1 MKLFL
6 PDRKVPWYIALLIL
20 TLFTIAMFADVL
32 FSSDNI
38 ILSNYRTDIARQFF
52 YWRDFGFSQL
62 AQGTVPLWNP
72 HIFSGAPFFGG
83 FQSAIL
89 YPPNILFLILPVTKA
104 INFSIAL
111 HVLLIGFFMYL
122 WTAYRNLHSLACLSS
137 SVMLMF
143 SGSYFLHIYA
153 GHLSNLCT
161 VAWIPLV
168 FLCID
173 RLFDARSLKWF
184 LIGIFSLTMFILA
197 GHPQYV
203 YYTALV
209 VAIYSAFRL
218 VKTKHRFVIIM
229 SLAATVAGSLLLS
242 AVQVLSGLDAAGESV
257 RSAASYL
264 YTARFSLP
272 PENIITLLV
281 PDFFGDVV
289 NMSYW
294 GRFFLW
300 EMSIFIGV
308 TGISMAIYGALYGE
322 RQKRHFSL
330 TMVII
335 LFVLALGAH
344 TPLARILY
352 HWLPGFDS
360 FRGAS
365 KFISLLTVF
374 LVMLAAIGL
383 DDLLR
388 NKYRSFTMP
397 LMLLMASLTLL
408 GAALWISASMNSA
421 NIPNLIQ
428 QMINYIVSTKESYL
442 AINIYSNPDFI
453 KAASHFTMK
462 ALLRSALIFLLLSF
476 LLFAVK
482 YHRVFVYVIAI
493 LGVVEIFVFAHASKQ
508 VFNADIMKP
517 SEMEA
522 FLREHPGDYRILNLV
537 NPNSAMSSG
546 ASDIWGYDS
555 IVPLRYDRFLRFTQ
569 GMDPDNST
577 QYLVLEKAHRLFN
590 MLRCRYFFIPKKN
603 EFSIIEGKDVM
614 NRIHLIPR
622 WKIIRATEEI
632 FKEMDKTDFD
642 PRQAVI
648 LETSPNIKPVQNA
661 ELGGCAIENSS
672 ANSLTI
678 KATLAQPAIL
688 LITDN
693 FSRGWKAV
701 AMPASA
707 QKNYTVMPANYT
719 LMAIPLSS
727 GEHHLRL
734 EYKPKAFVV
743 GAWISLSALIVY
755 LILVCI
761 AFRKSKDSAN
771 QNPNVKS
778 PVCE

>member
-1 MKLFL
+1 MKIFSK
-6 PDRKVPWYIALLIL
+6 DQKIPWYMTLFIL
-20 TLFTIAMFADVL
+20 TLFTLGMFADVL
-32 FSSDNI
+32 FSSQNI

-62 AQGTVPLWNP
+62 AQGTIPLWNP

-122 WTAYRNLHSLACLSS
+122 WTNYRNLHPLACLFSS
-137 SVMLMF
+137 IILMF

-168 FLCID
+168 FLCVD
-173 RLFDARSLKWF
+173 RLFDERSLKWF
-184 LIGIFSLTMFILA
+184 LIGISSFTMFMLA

-203 YYTALV
+203 YYTALAIV
-209 VAIYSAFRL
+209 IYSVLRL
-218 VKTKHRFVIIM
+218 IKAKHRCGIVIG
-229 SLAATVAGSLLLS
+229 LAAVCAGSLLLS
-242 AVQVLSGLDAAGESV
+242 AVQILSGLDAAGESV
-257 RSAASYL
+257 RSAVSHL

-272 PENIITLLV
+272 PENIITMLV
-281 PDFFGDVV
+281 PDFFGDGV

-308 TGISMAIYGALYGE
+308 TGLSMAIYGALYGE

-352 HWLPGFDS
+352 HWLPGFDN

-365 KFISLLTVF
+365 KFISLLAVF
-374 LVMLAAIGL
+374 LVMMAGIGL

-397 LMLLMASLTLL
+397 VMLLLAGLTLL
-408 GAALWISASMNSA
+408 GAAFGMFYAMDHA
-421 NIPNLIQ
+421 NIQSFFQ
-428 QMINYIVSTKESYL
+428 QIINYIARSGESYL
-442 AINIYSNPDFI
+442 PTLVYSDPDFI
-453 KAASHFTMK
+453 KAAHHFAMK
-462 ALLRSALIFLLLSF
+462 ALLRSALISLLLA
-476 LLFAVK
+476 LLFFAVK
-482 YHRVFVYVIAI
+482 YHRLFVYIIAI
-493 LGVVEIFVFAHASKQ
+493 LGVVEIFVFANASKQ
-508 VFNADIMKP
+508 VFNADTLKNAA
-517 SEMEA
+517 MEK

-537 NPNSAMSSG
+537 NPNNAMSIG

-555 IVPLRYDRFLRFTQ
+555 VVPLRYDRFLKFTQ
-569 GMDPDNST
+569 GMDPNNAT

-622 WKIIRATEEI
+622 WQVISKPDDI
-632 FKEMDKTDFD
+632 FKEMNNPAFD
-642 PRQAVI
+642 PRQTVI
-648 LETSPNIKPVQNA
+648 LETLPNIEPVQTA
-661 ELGGCAIENSS
+661 GTGECMIEDSS
-672 ANSLTI
+672 TNYLNIRA
-678 KATLAQPAIL
+678 KLAHPAIL
-688 LITDN
+688 LITDS
-693 FSRGWKAV
+693 FSESWQAV
-701 AMPASA
+701 AMPASS
-707 QKNYTVMPANYT
+707 QKHYTVMPANYT

-734 EYKPKAFVV
+734 EYKPRAFVV
-743 GAWISLSALIVY
+743 GLWISLSALMIY
-755 LILVCI
+755 LILVVI
-761 AFRKSKDSAN
+761 AARKSKFS
-771 QNPNVKS
+771 
-778 PVCE
+778 

>member
-1 MKLFL
+1 MALF
-6 PDRKVPWYIALLIL
+6 IL
-20 TLFTIAMFADVL
+20 ALFTLAMFADVL
-32 FSSDNI
+32 FSPDNI
-38 ILSNYRTDIARQFF
+38 ILSNFRTDIARQFF

-62 AQGTVPLWNP
+62 AQGTIPLWNP

-122 WTAYRNLHSLACLSS
+122 WTAYRKLHPLACLSS

-161 VAWIPLV
+161 VAWIPLI
-168 FLCID
+168 FLCVD
-173 RLFDARSLKWF
+173 RLFDERSLKWL

-209 VAIYSAFRL
+209 IMIYSALRL
-218 VKTKHRFVIIM
+218 MKATHRFGIIV
-229 SLAATVAGSLLLS
+229 SLAAVCMGSLLLS
-242 AVQVLSGLDAAGESV
+242 AVQVLSGLDAAGESA
-257 RSAASYL
+257 RGAASYL
-264 YTARFSLP
+264 YAARFSLP
-272 PENIITLLV
+272 PENMITLLV

-289 NMSYW
+289 NISYW

-300 EMSIFIGV
+300 EMSLFIGV

-344 TPLARILY
+344 TPFARILY

-365 KFISLLTVF
+365 KFISLLAVF
-374 LVMLAAIGL
+374 LVMLAGIGL

-388 NKYRSFTMP
+388 NKYRSLTMP
-397 LMLLMASLTLL
+397 ITLLMAGLTLL
-408 GAALWISASMNSA
+408 GAALWISVSMSSA

-428 QMINYIVSTKESYL
+428 QLINYIVSTKESYL
-442 AINIYSNPDFI
+442 ATNVYSNPDFI
-453 KAASHFTMK
+453 NAANHFAMK
-462 ALLRSALIFLLLSF
+462 ALLRSALIFLFLAL

-482 YHRVFVYVIAI
+482 YHRVFIYIIAV

-508 VFNADIMKP
+508 VFNADILKP
-517 SEMEA
+517 SEMDA
-522 FLREHPGDYRILNLV
+522 FLKEHPGDYRILNLV

-546 ASDIWGYDS
+546 ARDIWGYDS
-555 IVPLRYDRFLRFTQ
+555 VVLLRYDRFLRFTQ
-569 GMDPDNST
+569 GMDPNDST
-577 QYLVLEKAHRLFN
+577 QYLVLGKAHRLLN
-590 MLRCRYFFIPKKN
+590 MLRCRYFFVPRKN
-603 EFSIIEGKDVM
+603 EFLIIEGKDVM
-614 NRIHLIPR
+614 NHIHLIPH
-622 WKIIRATEEI
+622 WQVISKPDDI
-632 FKEMDKTDFD
+632 FKEMNKPTFD
-642 PRQAVI
+642 PRQTVI
-648 LETSPNIKPVQNA
+648 LESSPDIEAPKKA
-661 ELGGCAIENSS
+661 GMRECTIENAST
-672 ANSLTI
+672 NHLTI
-678 KATLAQPAIL
+678 KAKLAQPAIL

-693 FSRGWKAV
+693 FSKGWKAV
-701 AMPASA
+701 ALPASA

-734 EYKPKAFVV
+734 EYKPKAFVA
-743 GAWISLSALIVY
+743 GAWISLSALIIY
-755 LILVCI
+755 LILVFI
-761 AFRKSKDSAN
+761 AVRKSK
-771 QNPNVKS
+771 PL
-778 PVCE
+778 

>member
-1 MKLFL
+1 L
-6 PDRKVPWYIALLIL
+6 PDSF
-20 TLFTIAMFADVL
+20 FTG
-32 FSSDNI
+32 
-38 ILSNYRTDIARQFF
+38 
-52 YWRDFGFSQL
+52 DFGFSQL
-62 AQGTVPLWNP
+62 AQGTIPLWNP

-122 WTAYRNLHSLACLSS
+122 WTSYRNLHPLACLSS

-168 FLCID
+168 FLCVD
-173 RLFDARSLKWF
+173 RLFDERSLKWC
-184 LIGIFSLTMFILA
+184 LIGIFALTMFILA

-209 VAIYSAFRL
+209 IMIYSALRL
-218 VKTKHRFVIIM
+218 MKAEQRFGIIV
-229 SLAATVAGSLLLS
+229 SLAAVCAGSLLLS
-242 AVQVLSGLDAAGESV
+242 AVQVLSGLDAAAESV

-272 PENIITLLV
+272 PENIITLFV

-300 EMSIFIGV
+300 EMSLFIGV
-308 TGISMAIYGALYGE
+308 IGISMVFYGALYEE

-330 TMVII
+330 TIVIM
-335 LFVLALGAH
+335 LLVLALGAH

-374 LVMLAAIGL
+374 LVMLAGIGL

-397 LMLLMASLTLL
+397 FVLLMAGLTLL
-408 GAALWISASMNSA
+408 AVALWISVSMNSA
-421 NIPNLIQ
+421 NMPSLIQ

-442 AINIYSNPDFI
+442 ATNVYSNPDFI
-453 KAASHFTMK
+453 KAAHHFAMK
-462 ALLRSALIFLLLSF
+462 ALLRSALVLLLLAL

-482 YHRVFVYVIAI
+482 YHRVFVYIIAV

-508 VFNADIMKP
+508 VFNAGILKP
-517 SEMEA
+517 SGMEA
-522 FLREHPGDYRILNLV
+522 FLKEHPGDYRILNLV
-537 NPNSAMSSG
+537 NPNSAMSNG
-546 ASDIWGYDS
+546 ARDIWGYDS
-555 IVPLRYDRFLRFTQ
+555 VVLLRYDRFLRFTQ
-569 GMDPDNST
+569 GMDPNDST
-577 QYLVLEKAHRLFN
+577 QYLVLGKAHRLLN
-590 MLRCRYFFIPKKN
+590 MLRCRYFFVPQKN
-603 EFSIIEGKDVM
+603 KISIIEGKDVM
-614 NRIHLIPR
+614 NRIHLIPH
-622 WKIIRATEEI
+622 WQVISKPDDI
-632 FKEMDKTDFD
+632 FKEMNKPTFD
-642 PRQAVI
+642 PRQTVI

-661 ELGGCAIENSS
+661 GLGECAIEDSS
-672 ANSLTI
+672 ANDLTI
-678 KATLAQPAIL
+678 KAKLAQPAIL

-693 FSRGWKAV
+693 FSKGWKAM
-701 AMPASA
+701 ALPASA

-719 LMAIPLSS
+719 LMAIPLSA
-727 GEHHLRL
+727 GEHHLLL
-734 EYKPKAFVV
+734 EYKPNAFVA
-743 GAWISLSALIVY
+743 GAWISLSALIIY
-755 LILVCI
+755 LILVII
-761 AFRKSKDSAN
+761 AVRKSRLL
-771 QNPNVKS
+771 
-778 PVCE
+778 

>member
-1 MKLFL
+1 MKLFS

-20 TLFTIAMFADVL
+20 ALFTIAMFADVL
-32 FSSDNI
+32 FSSENI

-62 AQGTVPLWNP
+62 AQGTIPLWNP

-89 YPPNILFLILPVTKA
+89 YPPNILFLILPVAKA
-104 INFSIAL
+104 VNLSIAL

-122 WTAYRNLHSLACLSS
+122 WTAYRNLHPLACLSS

-209 VAIYSAFRL
+209 IMIYLALRL
-218 VKTKHRFVIIM
+218 VKAKQRLGIIV
-229 SLAATVAGSLLLS
+229 SLAAVCAGSLLLS

-264 YTARFSLP
+264 YSARFSLP

-322 RQKRHFSL
+322 HQKRLFSL

-335 LFVLALGAH
+335 LFVLAFGAH

-365 KFISLLTVF
+365 KFISLLVVF
-374 LVMLAAIGL
+374 LVRLAAIGL

-397 LMLLMASLTLL
+397 FMLLMAGLTLL
-408 GAALWISASMNSA
+408 GAVLWISVSMNSA

-428 QMINYIVSTKESYL
+428 QMINYIMSTKESYL
-442 AINIYSNPDFI
+442 ATNIYSNPDFV
-453 KAASHFTMK
+453 KAVSHFAMK
-462 ALLRSALIFLLLSF
+462 ALLRSSLILLLLA
-476 LLFAVK
+476 LLFFAVK

-508 VFNADIMKP
+508 VFNADTLKNA
-517 SEMEA
+517 EMEK

-546 ASDIWGYDS
+546 AGDIWGYDS

-614 NRIHLIPR
+614 NRIHLIPC
-622 WKIIRATEEI
+622 WKVISKPDAIL
-632 FKEMDKTDFD
+632 KEMDKAIFD
-642 PRQAVI
+642 PRQTVI
-648 LETSPNIKPVQNA
+648 LETSPNIKPIQNA
-661 ELGGCAIENSS
+661 DPGDCAIENSS
-672 ANSLTI
+672 ANYLTI
-678 KATLAQPAIL
+678 KAKLAHPAIL

-701 AMPASA
+701 ALPASS
-707 QKNYTVMPANYT
+707 QKKYTVMPANYT
-719 LMAIPLSS
+719 LMAVPLSS

-734 EYKPKAFVV
+734 EYKPTAFVV